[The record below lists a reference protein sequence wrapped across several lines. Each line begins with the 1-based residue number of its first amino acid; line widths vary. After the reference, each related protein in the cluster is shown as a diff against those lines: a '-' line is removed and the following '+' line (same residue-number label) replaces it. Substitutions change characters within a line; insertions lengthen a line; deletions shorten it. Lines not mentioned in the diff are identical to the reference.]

1 MRSISIVLLV
11 FAVLPALAQQP
22 GASLVPAGQLSI
34 PAELSKTVRAD
45 KAHAG
50 DPVEFRTVEPVLVS
64 KGIVMPTNTLL
75 VGRILNASPKLEGK
89 NSWVSLV
96 VERAEWKQHNMPLH
110 AFVAAQITISRPNN
124 QRLLDP
130 ASAGNSVSTSPRAAR
145 QSARVAAGDDPSLS
159 NAIRAPQEA
168 TESSA
173 GVPPPKSPML
183 DNVGILRD
191 KDGTT
196 YLLSSKSNVKLPA
209 GVLLMLRNEPAKGT
223 AAADEKS
230 ANGVNPAEH
239 QP

>member
-1 MRSISIVLLV
+1 MRIFSIVLLV
-11 FAVLPALAQQP
+11 FAILPALAQQP
-22 GASLVPAGQLSI
+22 GANLVPAGQLSI

-45 KAHAG
+45 KAHPG
-50 DPVEFRTVEPVLVS
+50 DPVEFRTVEPVLVG

-75 VGRILNASPKLEGK
+75 VGRILHASPKKEGK
-89 NSWVSLV
+89 NSWLALV
-96 VERAEWKQHNMPLH
+96 VERAEWKQHSLPLH

-130 ASAGNSVSTSPRAAR
+130 VSAGNTVSTSPRTSR
-145 QSARVAAGDDPSLS
+145 QSARVTAGDDPSLS

-173 GVPPPKSPML
+173 GVTPPRYPML
-183 DNVGILRD
+183 ENVGILRD

-196 YLLSSKSNVKLPA
+196 YLLSSKGSVKLPA
-209 GVLLMLRNEPAKGT
+209 GVLLMLRNEPAENT
-223 AAADEKS
+223 DAAGVKS
-230 ANGVNPAEH
+230 ATSVPGAER

>member
-22 GASLVPAGQLSI
+22 GASVVPAGQLSI

-45 KAHAG
+45 KARPG
-50 DPVEFRTVEPVLVS
+50 DKVEFRTVEPVLVS

-75 VGRILNASPKLEGK
+75 VGRILNASPKQEGK
-89 NSWVSLV
+89 NSWLVLV
-96 VERAEWKQHNMPLH
+96 VERAEWKQHSLPLH
-110 AFVAAQITISRPNN
+110 AFVAAQITISRN

-130 ASAGNSVSTSPRAAR
+130 VSAGNSVSTSPRASR
-145 QSARVAAGDDPSLS
+145 QSARVAAADDPSLS

-168 TESSA
+168 TESST
-173 GVPPPKSPML
+173 GVPPAKSPML
-183 DNVGILRD
+183 ENVGILRV

-196 YLLSSKSNVKLPA
+196 YLLSSKASVKLPA
-209 GVLLMLRNEPAKGT
+209 GVLLMLKNEPAENT
-223 AAADEKS
+223 DAAVVKS
-230 ANGVNPAEH
+230 ATSAPGAER